1 MIARDIII
9 IQTGQRYN
17 RKAGIEEMNFL
28 DIAKTR
34 YSVRSYKD
42 KRVEKEK
49 LNKILEAAHVAP
61 TAANLQPVRLLVVQE
76 KEGLD
81 KIGKAANI
89 YNAPLAIIV
98 CSDHSIAWK
107 RPFDNKQTTD
117 IDASIVTDHMMLEA
131 TELGLGT
138 VWVCYFKPDIIK
150 NEFELPDT
158 LEPVNIL
165 VIGYSD
171 EEPMPLNRHSG
182 NRIPLSKLVSYEML
196 GK

>member
-1 MIARDIII
+1 
-9 IQTGQRYN
+9 
-17 RKAGIEEMNFL
+17 MNFL

-34 YSVRSYKD
+34 HSVRRYKD
-42 KRVEKEK
+42 EKVEKEK
-49 LNKILEAAHVAP
+49 LDQILEAAHVAP

-81 KIGKAANI
+81 KISKAANI

-98 CSDHSIAWK
+98 CGDHSIAWK

-117 IDASIVTDHMMLEA
+117 IDASIITDHMMMEA

-150 NEFELPDT
+150 KEFELPDT

-171 EEPMPLNRHSG
+171 EEPMPLNRHSE
-182 NRIPLSKLVSYEML
+182 NRIPLAKLVSYEIF
-196 GK
+196 GN

>member
-1 MIARDIII
+1 
-9 IQTGQRYN
+9 
-17 RKAGIEEMNFL
+17 MNFL

-49 LNKILEAAHVAP
+49 LEQILEAAHVAP

-81 KIGKAANI
+81 KISEAANI
-89 YNAPLAIIV
+89 YSAPLAIIV
-98 CSDHSIAWK
+98 CSDHLIAWK

-138 VWVCYFKPDIIK
+138 VWVCYFKPDII
-150 NEFELPDT
+150 
-158 LEPVNIL
+158 
-165 VIGYSD
+165 
-171 EEPMPLNRHSG
+171 
-182 NRIPLSKLVSYEML
+182 
-196 GK
+196 